1 MIRST
6 ALGFILI
13 VSGMASIGYASDL
26 MTPEIMR
33 QLGLTQSWARPIPVP
48 AGAQTIADQ
57 QLHVHEENPR
67 EYVEIVEKLKAPAA
81 GQAAP
86 AEGEEAPSP
95 KVIARI
101 AADRLGMDGQP
112 IGQKEAE
119 RLASNEIRRL
129 KRRGIDAEINFRTV
143 PRINL
148 YSISTDGTLDCRDA
162 ETGEPIWMVGVGD
175 RRLPYGA
182 LGTSEEY
189 ITVINGSNLY
199 TVESATGE
207 VIEDVD
213 LIGAPS
219 LGAINSGR
227 YAMVP
232 IVGSGVAG
240 YPLAEPDRVPFKE
253 IVVGEALALPTKA
266 PKSTRIAWGTDR
278 SFVYVMEMQGNPTVM
293 FRLKT
298 DGIVSGRIATA
309 TDDRFFF
316 GSENGQVYALSGKIR
331 TGRVLW
337 TVPFGE
343 PFYNEPI
350 VIGEQVLIRSSY
362 GTLYSLDINN
372 GALTWEKPASNAD
385 EMIAAF
391 GGKLYV
397 TTLSGGLAVIDLKTG
412 NRIATY
418 PYIRPTKLLVN
429 RITNRLYLVSDSG
442 EVQCL
447 RDEADELP
455 TFNIQPKLRAA
466 DEPEAAATPQNQP
479 GNDPFGGGGGG
490 NDPFGGGGAG
500 GADPFGGGGAG
511 GADPFGGGGAGGAD
525 PFGGGGGADPFGG
538 GDGGADPFG
547 GNPF

>member
-13 VSGMASIGYASDL
+13 ASGMASISHASDL
-26 MTPEIMR
+26 MTPDIMR

-57 QLHVHEENPR
+57 QLHVHEEDPR
-67 EYVEIVEKLKAPAA
+67 EYVELVEKVKVPAA
-81 GQAAP
+81 GEAAP
-86 AEGEEAPSP
+86 AEGQEAPAP

-112 IGQKEAE
+112 IGRKEAE

-129 KRRGIDAEINFRTV
+129 KRRGIDAELNYRTV

-182 LGTSEEY
+182 LGTSEKF

-232 IVGSGVAG
+232 MIGSGVAG
-240 YPLAEPDRVPFKE
+240 YPLAEPDRMPFKE

-278 SFVYVMEMQGNPTVM
+278 SFVYVMEMQGKPTVM

-309 TDDRFFF
+309 TGNRFFF
-316 GSENGQVYALSGKIR
+316 GSENGQVYALLGTR

-337 TVPFGE
+337 TIPFGE
-343 PFYNEPI
+343 PFYNEPV

-372 GALTWEKPASNAD
+372 GALTWQKPVSNAN

-391 GGKLYV
+391 GGKLYM
-397 TTLSGGLAVIDLKTG
+397 TTLSGGLSVIELETG

-418 PYIRPTKLLVN
+418 NHIRPTKLLVN

-447 RDEADELP
+447 RDEAAELP
-455 TFNIQPKLRAA
+455 TFNVQPKLRAA
-466 DEPEAAATPQNQP
+466 EEPAAAAPAQNQP
-479 GNDPFGGGGGG
+479 SNDPFGGGGGAGAAGNDPFGGGGGGG
-490 NDPFGGGGAG
+490 NDPFGGGGAAG
-500 GADPFGGGGAG
+500 ADPVGGGGAAGADPFGGGGDA
-511 GADPFGGGGAGGAD
+511 
-525 PFGGGGGADPFGG
+525 
-538 GDGGADPFG
+538 GADPFG